1 MADQPLSPATDR
13 GLGEP
18 LPHQLPNRTRAHLRP
33 GLLPFI
39 SSRCQEVTL
48 CGISNG
54 FPLLFHCLRQITHVL
69 LTRPPLAHSG
79 FSTNT
84 VSLCA
89 PVRLACVKHAASVHP
104 EPGSNSQI
112 FKFESQFGSFFFF
125 LVLPVK
131 LQSLTRAP
139 LFHCSIFKVRSLSLR
154 KAPDQNTTGILD
166 CQIFLKNLLISPIEN

>member
-69 LTRPPLAHSG
+69 LTRPPLAHRR

-84 VSLCA
+84 VSICE

-112 FKFESQFGSFFFF
+112 LYLRALSSSFLVRFSGLFVRFVFSKTNQGSF
-125 LVLPVK
+125 VLTV
-131 LQSLTRAP
+131 QFSR
-139 LFHCSIFKVRSLSLR
+139 SVR
-154 KAPDQNTTGILD
+154 PPTGKTLD
-166 CQIFLKNLLISPIEN
+166 

>member
-112 FKFESQFGSFFFF
+112 YYLRALSSSLSLYVF
-125 LVLPVK
+125 LVLFRFVS
-131 LQSLTRAP
+131 QRLTRAR
-139 LFHCSIFKVRSLSLR
+139 LFLTVQFSRSVL
-154 KAPDQNTTGILD
+154 APFRGPD
-166 CQIFLKNLLISPIEN
+166 